1 MKGVEI
7 NVWSD
12 VACPWCYVGKRR
24 LEAAL
29 AELGDSV
36 ERRVHWRAFQL
47 DASAPAR
54 YPQSPSYRE
63 RLARKYGLA
72 EAEASRMLE
81 RMQSVGRSEGIAFD
95 FEKIQGGNT
104 FDAHRLL
111 CFAHAAGAEH
121 GVDLQG
127 ALKERL
133 LRAYFSEGVA
143 IGDPQELLL
152 LASDVGLD
160 VDRAGAVLASGE
172 YASEVSDQ
180 QQAAR
185 QLGVHG
191 VPFFVIGKYGISG
204 AQPAAT
210 LLEVLERALEEA
222 PEGEGARRA
231 GDEGSRCAPES
242 CDP

>member
-1 MKGVEI
+1 MKGLEI

-29 AELGDSV
+29 AELGDSA

-47 DASAPAR
+47 DPSAPAR

-111 CFAHAAGAEH
+111 CFAHEQG
-121 GVDLQG
+121 LQD

-143 IGDPQELLL
+143 IGDPQELLV
-152 LASDVGLD
+152 LAAGVGLD
-160 VDRAGAVLASGE
+160 VDRAGAVLASRE
-172 YASEVSDQ
+172 YASEVSQQ

-191 VPFFVIGKYGISG
+191 VPYFVIGRYGISG
-204 AQPAAT
+204 AQPPEM

-222 PEGEGARRA
+222 PEAPGENASRA
-231 GDEGSRCAPES
+231 GDEGSMCAPEG